1 MKFTDLPPTNRSILA
16 ALCAAGAAGL
26 RTDALGRCTSPRHS
40 TPQEAANLLNNLRQL
55 GLVYSQQ
62 KPDNQS
68 YALWKASEYGVA
80 VFMSR
85 PDEVPAPGAAAS
97 VATSIANG
105 CAQSNGSAKSFL
117 IVRPTGGCEEYRGT
131 REQALAQAQTGAT
144 KNPGTEYSVYEIIG
158 VAHMPVPQAQITL
171 L

>member
-85 PDEVPAPGAAAS
+85 PDEVAPPAKSQVAEAACASEPVKNYIISSPGGADHHARGIRAD
-97 VATSIANG
+97 ALAK
-105 CAQSNGSAKSFL
+105 AQSM
-117 IVRPTGGCEEYRGT
+117 
-131 REQALAQAQTGAT
+131 AT
-144 KNPGTEYSVYEIIG
+144 ADAGREYSVYEIIG
-158 VAHMPVPQAQITL
+158 LAHMPVPQAQITL

>member
-1 MKFTDLPPTNRSILA
+1 MKFTDLPPTHRSILA
-16 ALCAAGAAGL
+16 ALCAVGNASL

-62 KPDNQS
+62 KPDNQL

-80 VFMSR
+80 VFMGR
-85 PDEVPAPGAAAS
+85 PDEVPLGAAAS
-97 VATSIANG
+97 AQTSIANG
-105 CAQSNGSAKSFL
+105 CAQPSGSAKSFL

-131 REQALAQAQTGAT
+131 REQALAQAQAGAT

>member
-1 MKFTDLPPTNRSILA
+1 MKFTDLPPTQRSILA

-62 KPDNQS
+62 KPDTQS
-68 YALWKASEYGVA
+68 YALWKVSEYGVA
-80 VFMSR
+80 VFVSR

-97 VATSIANG
+97 VAASIANG
-105 CAQSNGSAKSFL
+105 CAQSEPAVKNYIIRGQ
-117 IVRPTGGCEEYRGT
+117 GGVDHHARGI
-131 REQALAQAQTGAT
+131 RADALAKAQNMAT
-144 KNPGTEYSVYEIIG
+144 VDAGREYSVYEIIG